1 MEYTQMKYT
10 QASVVQNKIVKLKY
24 GPLFIV
30 QHGCS

>member
-10 QASVVQNKIVKLKY
+10 EASAIQNKTEKLKY

-30 QHGCS
+30 QHSCS